1 MSLLYDCIV
10 LGMEIIAERQ
20 EKIISNGN
28 FTHTIHFSQ
37 AEQSPAET
45 LDSNTKR
52 SHDAPCNYRFIS
64 PTVAAARAY
73 NAHPTRAHSSNY
85 PSAPAPPAP
94 RAVPARCVSQGVAS
108 GSPRSSH
115 TRLPT
120 AAPPLSPLSTSSAV
134 GTAALYTPPVIS
146 QAVFRRRGLRRGR
159 RSCSSIC

>member
-1 MSLLYDCIV
+1 MSVLYDCIV
-10 LGMEIIAERQ
+10 LGMEIMAERQ
-20 EKIISNGN
+20 EKIIYNGN
-28 FTHTIHFSQ
+28 FTYTIHFSQ
-37 AEQSPAET
+37 VEQFPAET

-52 SHDAPCNYRFIS
+52 SHYAPCDYRFIS
-64 PTVAAARAY
+64 PTVVAY

-85 PSAPAPPAP
+85 PSAPASPAP
-94 RAVPARCVSQGVAS
+94 RAVPARCVSQGLAS

-134 GTAALYTPPVIS
+134 GTAALYTPLVIS